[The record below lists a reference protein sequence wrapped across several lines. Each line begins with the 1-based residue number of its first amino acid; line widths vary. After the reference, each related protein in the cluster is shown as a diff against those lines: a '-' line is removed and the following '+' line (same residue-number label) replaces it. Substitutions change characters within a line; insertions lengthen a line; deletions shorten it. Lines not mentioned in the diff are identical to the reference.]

1 MKKYQ
6 EQMNLKLHDGY
17 GEARYII
24 GLGENQNLIGLKK
37 DHMLSSLK
45 NICLLA
51 SGLLADVLVL
61 HFENGSHGKIAHL
74 LIRSTIHDEITPDIK
89 ILLLGD
95 SQSGKS
101 TLIGV
106 LTSKQLDDGNG
117 LSRTLVHCHKHEIIS
132 GETSSLNIH
141 MIAIENN
148 GNILALKN
156 SDERVWSKSIASG
169 AKVFSFFDVNKKNVL
184 STMSSTHPDY
194 AILVI
199 SAIQGMTKTSE
210 EHMRLAIT
218 MDIPLI
224 ITLTHTDL
232 VSENFLFALRN
243 NIENCVRK
251 FAEDHYLLFAESEE
265 DNLIL
270 SRTLKQRVVI
280 PVFKLSNVNGKNFN
294 LFKTFLTLLP
304 VNNVLYENA
313 SNTPAPTEFHANMIW
328 NKEKQIILGGIVRRG
343 CLKKHQIMMFGP
355 DSEGKFRYAEAQNL
369 RCKNVPVK
377 HAYAGQTCTVEIKL
391 GKFAQ
396 DIVGTI
402 NNSLKHG
409 VVLVDPKLKPIV
421 CREFQVELSNPGEG
435 EVVLTENYEPLVISE
450 SIRQV
455 CTFDLNEN
463 LEPVDVKNLKN
474 AKKRLFEIEIEKKK
488 KSIVI
493 QPGQTRMLT
502 FKFKYFAEYLTEGQK
517 ILINDNCVK
526 CIGTIRKLVYETL
539 RT

>member
-1 MKKYQ
+1 MSADLDIYDDQDEEKSVDYAQELIPTRKHSKVTASGESETPSTISPFLVEANDEIFDEAKENKDEYHLTFQSNSEIGGCARGRGKITRGRGGKFCPSRNSDSSNSTNCLENENSFQASSNTDYYLYTDPKLIQSSCIEQEEVEIILNNLLEFFYSNNNNEIAPSKASLDSFTTNKEELKFVNPCSETMKKYQ

-313 SNTPAPTEFHANMIW
+313 SNTPAPTE
-328 NKEKQIILGGIVRRG
+328 
-343 CLKKHQIMMFGP
+343 
-355 DSEGKFRYAEAQNL
+355 
-369 RCKNVPVK
+369 
-377 HAYAGQTCTVEIKL
+377 
-391 GKFAQ
+391 
-396 DIVGTI
+396 
-402 NNSLKHG
+402 
-409 VVLVDPKLKPIV
+409 V
-421 CREFQVELSNPGEG
+421 C
-435 EVVLTENYEPLVISE
+435 
-450 SIRQV
+450 
-455 CTFDLNEN
+455 
-463 LEPVDVKNLKN
+463 
-474 AKKRLFEIEIEKKK
+474 
-488 KSIVI
+488 
-493 QPGQTRMLT
+493 
-502 FKFKYFAEYLTEGQK
+502 FKYYGLSFK
-517 ILINDNCVK
+517 ISI
-526 CIGTIRKLVYETL
+526 
-539 RT
+539 